1 MGQVA
6 SRELR
11 NHTAGVLERV
21 QNGEVIEVTVHG
33 RVVAEL
39 RPVQQQRP
47 RYWTKAELL
56 DVLRHHQADPGLR
69 DDLAELNAG
78 STDDLDDLDGLD

>member
-11 NHTAGVLERV
+11 NHTAGVLQRV
-21 QNGEVIEVTVHG
+21 ENGEVIEVTVHG

-39 RPVQQQRP
+39 HPAAPQKP
-47 RYWTKAELL
+47 RFWTKAELL
-56 DVLRHHQADPGLR
+56 DVLKHHSADPGLR
-69 DDLAELNAG
+69 KDLAELSAG
-78 STDDLDDLDGLD
+78 TTDDLGDLD